1 LKQQRQEGND
11 CRKIQS
17 KEKNQVKT
25 LQEEGK
31 NKREKEKVKKRCLAE
46 LARKEEKERTQVLL
60 FLLYVSFIKF
70 LAPSFLFVLEKYQLF
85 LIRDL
90 EDSVLSLLF
99 FSNNNGT
106 TMEVGLGLDPSSL
119 SLLIP
124 IKPRKDRCICIHFH
138 YFVNI
143 VTS

>member
-46 LARKEEKERTQVLL
+46 LARKEERERNPSPPFSTLCK
-60 FLLYVSFIKF
+60 LY
-70 LAPSFLFVLEKYQLF
+70 
-85 LIRDL
+85 
-90 EDSVLSLLF
+90 
-99 FSNNNGT
+99 
-106 TMEVGLGLDPSSL
+106 
-119 SLLIP
+119 
-124 IKPRKDRCICIHFH
+124 
-138 YFVNI
+138 
-143 VTS
+143 